1 MDPREKLL
9 STLRQQPHLVTL
21 EENDRS
27 FQADLGRNATATFG
41 LTVQLSLWGSG
52 KYQIL
57 FWFDHLSVH
66 QAPLFSQKPM
76 GIFYRETSVSDPQGS
91 NSRGHFL
98 ITAFL
103 KLINNASLLRL
114 IQLDFREWDSFLR
127 EKNSQPLVEN
137 TELWKEIFMDL
148 KTQIITQL
156 AQRYLSVKDLSFY
169 RQNPESLNYQQKNLF
184 LVDVVNAFQML
195 FPAENYP
202 LEAVEATDEGYLV
215 KWKRKLSESEELVFH
230 QLLSKNSPNGA
241 LFPVKLVAVN

>member
-1 MDPREKLL
+1 MDPREKLI
-9 STLRQQPHLVTL
+9 SSLRQKPHLMTL
-21 EENDRS
+21 EENDHF
-27 FQADLGRNATATFG
+27 FQADLGRNASATFG

-52 KYQIL
+52 KYQMV
-57 FWFDHLSVH
+57 FWFDHLSV
-66 QAPLFSQKPM
+66 QQSPLFAQKPV
-76 GIFYRETSVSDPQGS
+76 GIFYRETSLPAPDGATT
-91 NSRGHFL
+91 RGHFL
-98 ITAFL
+98 VTAFL

-114 IQLDFREWDSFLR
+114 VQLDFREWDSFLR
-127 EKNSQPLVEN
+127 EKNSLPLVEN
-137 TELWKEIFMDL
+137 TELWKEIFMDV

-156 AQRYLSVKDLSFY
+156 AQRFLSVKDLSFY

-184 LVDVVNAFQML
+184 LIDVINAFQLL

-202 LEAVEATDEGYLV
+202 LEAVEASDEGYLV